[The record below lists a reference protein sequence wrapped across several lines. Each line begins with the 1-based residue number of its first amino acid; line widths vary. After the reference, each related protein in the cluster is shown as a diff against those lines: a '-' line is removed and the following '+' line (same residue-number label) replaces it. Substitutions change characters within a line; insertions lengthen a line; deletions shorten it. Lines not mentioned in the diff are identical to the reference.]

1 MPLLIKL
8 LVSAVAFWLVA
19 YLLPGVDVREGALNY
34 LVIAVIFG
42 LVNAFI
48 GPVLRLLS
56 FPLTLVT
63 LGLFRLVVNAA
74 LVGIT
79 AALTSRLQI
88 DGFVTALL
96 AALIISAVTWGADQ
110 VFGKKNA

>member
-8 LVSAVAFWLVA
+8 LVSAGAFWLVA
-19 YLLPGVDVREGALNY
+19 YLLPGVDVREGVVSY
-34 LVIAVIFG
+34 FVIAVIFG
-42 LVNAFI
+42 LVNALI
-48 GPVLRLLS
+48 GPILRLLS
-56 FPLTLVT
+56 FPLTLAT

-96 AALIISAVTWGADQ
+96 AALIISAVTWLADQ
-110 VFGKKNA
+110 VLRKDD

>member
-8 LVSAVAFWLVA
+8 LVSAGAFWIVA
-19 YLLPGVDVREGALNY
+19 YLLPGVDVRAGVTNY

-48 GPVLRLLS
+48 GPILRLLS

-63 LGLFRLVVNAA
+63 LGLFRIVVNAA

-79 AALTSRLQI
+79 AWLTSRLQV
-88 DGFVTALL
+88 DGFLTAVL
-96 AALIISAVTWGADQ
+96 AALIISAVTWVADQ

>member
-8 LVSAVAFWLVA
+8 AVSAGAFWLTA
-19 YLLPGVDVREGALNY
+19 YLLPGVDIASGWVNY

-56 FPLTLVT
+56 FPLTLAT
-63 LGLFRLVVNAA
+63 LGLFRIVINAA

-79 AALTSRLQI
+79 AWFTSRLDI
-88 DGFVTALL
+88 DGFWTAVL
-96 AALIISAVTWGADQ
+96 AGLIISVVTWVADG
-110 VFGKKNA
+110 VFDRKDD

>member
-8 LVSAVAFWLVA
+8 LVSAGAFWLVA
-19 YLLPGVDVREGALNY
+19 YLLPGVDVREGVVNY

-48 GPVLRLLS
+48 GPILRLLS
-56 FPLTLVT
+56 FPITMLT
-63 LGLFRLVVNAA
+63 LGLFRLVINAA

-79 AALTSRLQI
+79 AWLTSRLQV
-88 DGFVTALL
+88 DGFVTAVL
-96 AALIISAVTWGADQ
+96 AALIISAVTWVADQ
-110 VFGKKNA
+110 VFGDKKA